1 MISFIK
7 VAKRRELAL
16 LAAVVIVATV
26 VYAGCGDDSSSTT
39 TSGPTTSS
47 AAGPST
53 TASTAPSTTA
63 TTVPVEQPLLRI
75 GAIAG
80 GGLFDSLN
88 PYNAYTAAALAAF
101 MQMYPAIAQFSTD
114 LQPQPDLA
122 LSWETSPDGLTW
134 TFKLRD
140 DGVWTDGKPITASDA
155 AFTINTAVKFTA
167 GVAASVSPFVVGIKD
182 ATATDATTLVV
193 TLTSPTPALL
203 ANLMNLAILPEHVW
217 GPLAVDDGAQ
227 LKTLTNDPSVET
239 VVVSGP
245 FTVEKNDAK
254 GTTIFKRVDTFYG
267 EKPLIPGYGLQ
278 LFTSPDAAAQALKA
292 GDVDVIFPIPSSLAE
307 SLKADP
313 KLEVQGTSKMPL
325 MFGLN
330 NSPNYKIHPE
340 LTDVRLREA
349 IDIAIDRDQI
359 VSDVYQGYAVPGGSL
374 IYPEYTPKHMSAP
387 LAPVTRDVA
396 RANQILD
403 EAGYAK
409 GSDGIRVANGQPME
423 YTVVLWSARSG
434 DHQRLFGVLKQN
446 LAEIGISLVSE
457 MTDDAW
463 GAFIGYT
470 PGEFHSTKDAWLLS
484 FVENPDPDS
493 GLVMFTSTMAEYGIS
508 PTGTANPE
516 YDELYKLTKNPDPTA
531 RIATVDAAAAWI
543 QDNHAEIAL
552 VYWDVLTAWNKQWQ
566 NIPDIGCLFT
576 TISYISKDAFVRV
589 AVQE

>member
-1 MISFIK
+1 
-7 VAKRRELAL
+7 LAL
-16 LAAVVIVATV
+16 LVMLVAAVGL
-26 VYAGCGDDSSSTT
+26 GCSDESTT
-39 TSGPTTSS
+39 ETSG
-47 AAGPST
+47 
-53 TASTAPSTTA
+53 TALAE
-63 TTVPVEQPLLRI
+63 EQPVLRI

-88 PYNAYTAAALAAF
+88 PYNAYTAAALGAF
-101 MQMYPAIAQFSTD
+101 MQMYPALAQFSND

-122 LSWETSPDGLTW
+122 LSWETSSDGLTW
-134 TFKLRD
+134 TFTLRD
-140 DGVWTDGKPITASDA
+140 DAVWSDGEPITASDA

-167 GVAASVSPFVVGIKD
+167 GVAASVSPFVVGIQD
-182 ATATDATTLVV
+182 ATATDDTTLVV
-193 TLTSPTPALL
+193 TMTSPQPALL

-245 FTVEKNDAK
+245 FTVDKYDPT
-254 GTTIFKRVDTFYG
+254 GTTIFKRVETYYG
-267 EKPLIPGYGLQ
+267 DKPLIPGYGLQ
-278 LFTSPDAAAQALKA
+278 LFTNPDAAAQALKA

-313 KLEVQGTSKMPL
+313 DLQVEATSKMPL

-330 NSPNYKIHPE
+330 NSPNYTIHTE
-340 LTDVRLREA
+340 LTDVAVREA

-359 VSDVYQGYAVPGGSL
+359 ISDVYQGYAVPGGSL
-374 IYPEYTPKHMSAP
+374 IYPEYAPTYMSAP
-387 LAPVTRDVA
+387 LSPVTRDVA

-409 GSDGIRVANGQPME
+409 GPDGVRMTNGNKME
-423 YTVVLWSARSG
+423 YTVVLWSARAG
-434 DHQRLFGVLKQN
+434 DHQRLFDVLKQN

-484 FVENPDPDS
+484 YVENPDPDS
-493 GLVMFTSTMAEYGIS
+493 GLTMFSSLMAQYGVS
-508 PTGTANPE
+508 PTGTADPE
-516 YDELYKLTKNPDPTA
+516 YDELYNATKNPDPAA
-531 RIATVDAAAAWI
+531 RKAAVDAAAAWI

-552 VYWDVLTAWNKQWQ
+552 VYWDVLTAWDKKWQ
-566 NIPDIGCLFT
+566 NIEDIGCLFT
-576 TISYISKDAFVRV
+576 TISYLSKSAFVQV
-589 AVQE
+589 GLQK

>member
-1 MISFIK
+1 MLNLPKS
-7 VAKRRELAL
+7 AKRRLWVL
-16 LAAVVIVATV
+16 LAAAVVLAAMVM
-26 VYAGCGDDSSSTT
+26 AGCGGEATTTTGPPTSNSSTT
-39 TSGPTTSS
+39 DST
-47 AAGPST
+47 AAAST
-53 TASTAPSTTA
+53 T
-63 TTVPVEQPLLRI
+63 TVAVEQPLLRI

-88 PYNAYTAAALAAF
+88 PYNAYTAASLAAF
-101 MQMYPAIAQFSTD
+101 MQMYPALAQFSPD
-114 LQPQPDLA
+114 LQPKPDLA

-140 DGVWTDGKPITASDA
+140 DGVWTDGKPITSSDA

-167 GVAASVSPFVVGIKD
+167 GAAASVSPFVAGIKE
-182 ATATDATTLVV
+182 ATATDPTTLVI
-193 TLTSPTPALL
+193 TLNSPQPALL
-203 ANLMNLAILPEHVW
+203 ANLVNLAILPEHVW
-217 GPLAVDDGAQ
+217 GPLAVGDGAQ
-227 LKTLTNDPSVET
+227 LKTLTNDPSKET

-245 FTVEKNDAK
+245 FTVEKNDPT

-278 LFTSPDAAAQALKA
+278 LFTNPDAAAQALKA

-313 KLEVQGTSKMPL
+313 NLQVQATSKMPL

-330 NSPNYKIHPE
+330 NSPNYTIHPE
-340 LTDVRLREA
+340 LLDLRLREA
-349 IDIAIDRDQI
+349 IDIDREQI

-374 IYPEYTPKHMSAP
+374 IYPEYTPKYMSAP
-387 LAPVTRDVA
+387 LSPVTRDVA

-409 GSDGIRVANGQPME
+409 GSDGIRLANGKPME
-423 YTVVLWSARSG
+423 YTVVLWSARAG
-434 DHQRLFGVLKQN
+434 DHQRLFDVLKQN

-470 PGEFHSTKDAWLLS
+470 PPFHSTKDAWFLS

-493 GLVMFTSTMAEYGIS
+493 GLIMFSSTMAEYGIS

-516 YDELYKLTKNPDPTA
+516 YDELYAATKNPDPTA
-531 RIATVDAAAAWI
+531 RIPAVDAAAAWI